1 MNRLLLLIKT
11 NSIFD
16 LLIHLGIVLTLGIIT
31 FMVFFNSFLPAITYH
46 RETVRM
52 PDVTGMSITE
62 LERFL
67 EERDLSYEIKDSSY
81 SRNHKPNVVLSQ
93 SPMPGAK
100 VKRYRKIFVT
110 VNPKNPPMVPMPRL
124 IDKPFSEA
132 RRTLLN
138 EGLELGRIEY
148 KAHIA
153 ENVVLEQTILN
164 KTYTVDDTA
173 AFRRGVLIPKGT
185 KIDLIVG
192 DGLGE
197 REFPMPDLVMMP
209 LDEAEFV
216 IKGHELIRGDIRYD
230 YSSNREIG
238 TVLRQNPSTYI
249 GKVKEGIKPGSSQDN
264 RKKRMVRAGE
274 LVDLVVAGNPA
285 AKPGEGEEITEEERR
300 RRDSLNQNLNIRTKE
315 DFERIRKKRLGI
327 EEEDKKKKTPTE
339 PEKPENK
346 EEN

>member
-11 NSIFD
+11 NSIYD
-16 LLIHLGIVLTLGIIT
+16 LLIHMGIVIALGLIA

-52 PDVTGMSITE
+52 PDVTGLSISE

-67 EERDLSYEIKDSSY
+67 KERDLSYEIKDSSY
-81 SRNHKPNVVLSQ
+81 SPNHQPNVVLSQ
-93 SPMPGAK
+93 SPTPGVK

-110 VNPKNPPMVPMPRL
+110 INPKTPPMVAMPRL

-138 EGLELGRIEY
+138 EGLELGKIEY

-153 ENVVLEQTILN
+153 ENVVLEQTVLN

-173 AFRRGVLIPKGT
+173 SFRRGILIPKGT
-185 KIDLIVG
+185 KINLIVG

-216 IKGHELIRGDIRYD
+216 IKGHELVRGNIRYD
-230 YSSNREIG
+230 YTSNREIG
-238 TVLRQNPSTYI
+238 TVLSQNPSTHI
-249 GKVKEGIKPGSSQDN
+249 GKVKEGVKSGSNQDA
-264 RKKRMVRAGE
+264 RKKRLVRAGE

-285 AKPGEGEEITEEERR
+285 AKPGDDEEISDEERR
-300 RRDSLNQNLNIRTKE
+300 RRDSLNQNLNIRSKE

-327 EEEDKKKKTPTE
+327 EEKAPSPSDQKKPANKD
-339 PEKPENK
+339 EN
-346 EEN
+346 